1 MARVSA
7 TIRAAPR
14 GDPQAPLRSRW
25 PRITGAAC
33 PVVTVVISALSP
45 RTPEYP

>member
-14 GDPQAPLRSRW
+14 GDPHEPLRSRW
-25 PRITGAAC
+25 PTITGAAWS
-33 PVVTVVISALSP
+33 VVTVAINAFKP
-45 RTPEYP
+45 RTPE